1 MNLPFELRIGLRYTR
16 AGRRARRRNRFI
28 SFISGISMGGIALG
42 VMALIVVLSVMNG
55 FTKEVRGKMLSVLS
69 HAEIVSLTGTLP
81 DWQAVAA
88 QARQNPEVIAAA
100 PYVNAQAMLAR
111 SDVVR
116 GALVRGIDPALEPK
130 VSDATARLASGSLA
144 DLVPG
149 EFGIVLGVELAR
161 ILGVARGD
169 KVAVI
174 APQGNVTPAGV
185 LPRQRQFTVVGLV
198 ESGHVEYDSALALI
212 HLADAEKM
220 FRLDGPSGVRLKLA
234 DLDRAPAVA
243 RTLAASLDPTLQVRD
258 WSKMNRV
265 YFAAVQTEKR
275 MMFIILTLIVAV
287 ATFNLVSTLVMT
299 VTEKQS
305 DIAILRT
312 LGASPRS
319 VMAIFVV
326 QGSIVGVLGTLLG
339 VSLGLL
345 VASNLD
351 SVLAAL
357 EAAFGFRVLP
367 REIYFLSALP
377 SDPRA
382 SDIVPIAL
390 ISLVLSF
397 LATLYPSWR
406 AARTRPAEAL
416 RYD

>member
-1 MNLPFELRIGLRYTR
+1 
-16 AGRRARRRNRFI
+16 
-28 SFISGISMGGIALG
+28 
-42 VMALIVVLSVMNG
+42 
-55 FTKEVRGKMLSVLS
+55 
-69 HAEIVSLTGTLP
+69 
-81 DWQAVAA
+81 
-88 QARQNPEVIAAA
+88 
-100 PYVNAQAMLAR
+100 
-111 SDVVR
+111 
-116 GALVRGIDPALEPK
+116 
-130 VSDATARLASGSLA
+130 
-144 DLVPG
+144 
-149 EFGIVLGVELAR
+149 
-161 ILGVARGD
+161 
-169 KVAVI
+169 
-174 APQGNVTPAGV
+174 
-185 LPRQRQFTVVGLV
+185 
-198 ESGHVEYDSALALI
+198 
-212 HLADAEKM
+212 
-220 FRLDGPSGVRLKLA
+220 
-234 DLDRAPAVA
+234 
-243 RTLAASLDPTLQVRD
+243 
-258 WSKMNRV
+258 
-265 YFAAVQTEKR
+265 
-275 MMFIILTLIVAV
+275 
-287 ATFNLVSTLVMT
+287 
-299 VTEKQS
+299 
-305 DIAILRT
+305 LRT